1 VLVLFEK
8 WLGLGKRF
16 QGQEKQP
23 NLMVVDDK
31 YDDSGVESRWRVNE
45 NSSEAFMLIAV
56 SFYLI
61 KIRGQ

>member
-1 VLVLFEK
+1 MVIYWFLFRVKFFAVVLVLFEK

-31 YDDSGVESRWRVNE
+31 YDDSGVGSRWRVDE
-45 NSSEAFMLIAV
+45 NSF
-56 SFYLI
+56 
-61 KIRGQ
+61 